1 MGGSDDVTV
10 VLYRASDAARLAG
23 ITLARL
29 RRYEAAGLLAPARH
43 YGRVRYYTAAQV
55 ALLRR
60 IRRLH
65 EELGV
70 NLAGIE
76 IILRLLA
83 RLEREAAGHPLR
95 DAR

>member
-1 MGGSDDVTV
+1 MGGSDEVTM
-10 VLYRASDAARLAG
+10 VLHRAPEAARLAG
-23 ITLARL
+23 ITVARL
-29 RRYEAAGLLAPARH
+29 RRYEAAGLVAPARQR
-43 YGRVRYYTAAQV
+43 GRVRYYTTAQV

-70 NLAGIE
+70 NLAGVE

-83 RLEREAAGHPLR
+83 RLEAGALEPPPR
-95 DAR
+95 VR

>member
-1 MGGSDDVTV
+1 
-10 VLYRASDAARLAG
+10 LYRAPARARLAG
-23 ITLARL
+23 NTLAGL

-76 IILRLLA
+76 VILRLLA
-83 RLEREAAGHPLR
+83 RLAGEAAGHPLR
-95 DAR
+95 DGR

>member
-1 MGGSDDVTV
+1 MGGPDEVTL
-10 VLYRASDAARLAG
+10 VLYRAPEAARLAG

-29 RRYEAAGLLAPARH
+29 RRYEAAGLLAPTRQR
-43 YGRVRYYTAAQV
+43 GRVRYYTAAQV

-65 EELGV
+65 DELGV

-76 IILRLLA
+76 IILRLLTYW
-83 RLEREAAGHPLR
+83 EA
-95 DAR
+95 DAVGRAPQGSR